1 MSRRRAG
8 PALVLALLSLLPGRR
23 LAAQAEGAIGGLVRD
38 AATETPIPDV
48 LVTVDEGR
56 RGAVTDSAGSYRIR
70 QLRAGTYT
78 VTLRRIGYRPRALT
92 GVVVRAGATTQL
104 DVTLDPSPL
113 QLEELAVEAVSDPL
127 LDPLRTQS
135 EQRITAQDLRQLPVA
150 SLADAVALTA
160 GTVGESF
167 RGGRPGQ
174 QSFILDGLGVKN
186 QLDASTSGGL
196 LRIPPDILTE
206 ASVITN
212 GFSAR
217 YGQALSGLINVV
229 TRDGGERWS
238 GRAAYETDRPVAGSA
253 DRGLD
258 RMVFSADGPVVG
270 GVRALVGVDLSAR
283 QDFDAVNA
291 PAPIPADDPRSSTP
305 YPLPHNAG
313 EQYTGTAKLTIPLG
327 QRQTVRLFGLMSSE
341 QRLLY
346 DQSYKYDTD
355 FAPGLRLAGTL
366 VTGQWQ
372 YASAPTA
379 RRPFVLDVR
388 AGWFDRE
395 FMRGTL
401 AEPLEQKFG
410 AFTFDRM
417 HFVGEEIAAAQDT
430 AAARAP
436 VPGFTPPGYSSNT
449 PWGVPAFFRG
459 GGSRG
464 EIAWNRYQELRTQID
479 GTLGLGRGDLYFGG
493 EYLSQDVK
501 TFQRA
506 LAALPVGS
514 GDSVPPAAASAF
526 KPQAFALYGELNQRL
541 DELGI
546 VLGLR
551 YDQFDSRQDLPG
563 EEGGPKRQLNPRIAV
578 STVLKGATIVASI
591 GSFSQPPDYQYLVD
605 AAFDD
610 TTRTGRFRQGNP
622 NLGFEQA
629 WQFEFS
635 VRSRPSRHLELRT
648 GVYLKRLD
656 GLVASVPLGFDPDS
670 SIFGNADY
678 GTVRG
683 LELIAERPLRDGWG
697 VRLLYTLQYATA
709 SSSSAFLLR
718 RSYTIDPGT
727 GDTII
732 PARVEF
738 PLDYDR
744 RHNLTAIVQGMAP
757 GQFGPRVLGVR
768 PFAAWEAS
776 LVLRFLS
783 GLPYTPLAPP
793 PDTLLGAPND
803 ARLPWTGTVDMM
815 LRRPIVLGR
824 VRTGLYLDVRNL
836 FNREN
841 IVAVR
846 RDTGSPFATTEII
859 EAMAEEA
866 YAANPYAI
874 PFESPRYR
882 PAADLDGNGRIEG
895 RGELLPL
902 YVSAARDVS
911 QPVFFYGPPRL
922 VRLGV
927 EVIF

>member
-1 MSRRRAG
+1 VSRRRTG
-8 PALVLALLSLLPGRR
+8 PMLVLALLALLPGRR
-23 LAAQAEGAIGGLVRD
+23 MVAQAEGALGGVVRD
-38 AATETPIPDV
+38 AATRSPVPDV
-48 LVTVDEGR
+48 LVTVEEGR

-92 GVVVRAGATTQL
+92 GVVVRAGATTPL

-186 QLDASTSGGL
+186 QLDASTSGGV

-238 GRAAYETDRPVAGSA
+238 GRAAYETDRPLSGSA

-270 GVRALVGVDLSAR
+270 GVRALVGVDLNAR
-283 QDFDAVNA
+283 QDFDPVNA

-305 YPLPHNAG
+305 YPLPHNSG
-313 EQYTGTAKLTIPLG
+313 EQYTGTAKLTIPIG

-355 FAPGLRLAGTL
+355 FAPGLRVAGTL

-379 RRPFVLDVR
+379 KRPFVLDVR

-395 FMRGTL
+395 FMRGEL
-401 AEPLEQKFG
+401 AQPLEQQFG

-417 HFVGEEIAAAQDT
+417 HFVGEEIAVAQDT

-449 PWGVPAFFRG
+449 PWGVPAFFLG

-464 EIAWNRYQELRTQID
+464 EIAWNRYQELRTQVD
-479 GTLGLGRGDLYFGG
+479 GTFGLGRGDLFFGG

-514 GDSVPPAAASAF
+514 GDSVPAAAASAF
-526 KPQAFALYGELNQRL
+526 QPQAFAIYTELNQRL
-541 DELGI
+541 DDLGI

-563 EEGGPKRQLNPRIAV
+563 EEGGPKQQLNPRIAV
-578 STVLKGATIVASI
+578 STVLKGATVVASI

-635 VRSRPSRHLELRT
+635 VRGRPSRDLELRT
-648 GVYLKRLD
+648 GVYFKRLD

-683 LELIAERPLRDGWG
+683 LELIAERPLRNGWG
-697 VRLLYTLQYATA
+697 TRLLYTLQYATA

-757 GQFGPRVLGVR
+757 GRFGPRVLGMR

-783 GLPYTPLAPP
+783 GLPYTPLSPP

-803 ARLPWTGTVDMM
+803 ARLPWTSTVDM
-815 LRRPIVLGR
+815 LIRRPIVLGR

-846 RDTGSPFATTEII
+846 RDTGSPFATNEII
-859 EAMAEEA
+859 ETMAEEA

-895 RGELLPL
+895 RGELFPL